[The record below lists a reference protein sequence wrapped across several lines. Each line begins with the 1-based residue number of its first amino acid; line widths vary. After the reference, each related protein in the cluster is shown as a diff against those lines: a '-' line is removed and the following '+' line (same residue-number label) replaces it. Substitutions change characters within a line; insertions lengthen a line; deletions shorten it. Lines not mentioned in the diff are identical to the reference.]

1 MVSKEHT
8 ELGQR
13 LRSLRRQRSLTSQ
26 EVADAVGTTQSHLC
40 SIERGRTASPRYKL
54 LRSLAEFYQLSI
66 SELVGDARE
75 PSTNY
80 EAQQVSYWFEH
91 ELPESAQRIAYT
103 MIDQLR
109 REYRDVDQ

>member
-1 MVSKEHT
+1 VSKGHT

-13 LRSLRRQRSLTSQ
+13 LRSLRKQRSLTSQ

-40 SIERGRTASPRYKL
+40 AIERARTASPRFKL
-54 LRSLAEFYQLSI
+54 LRALAEYFEMSI

-80 EAQQVSYWFEH
+80 EAQQISYWYEH
-91 ELPESAQRIAYT
+91 DLPESAQRIAYT

-109 REYRDVDQ
+109 REYKDAN